1 MKNSEY
7 ISNFL
12 KFLKDIQTE
21 YNIATDIEEE
31 ANKETQ
37 DILHRLE
44 LGNDTYHDMARM
56 SKMIKGIRLKRRKAK
71 DTKTEA
77 EPVIR
82 WIKEN
87 QKIIHIFELLLGDV
101 RKAEKANE
109 NRYYINKTDILRS
122 KASESSFNL
131 QGDGRKKS
139 S

>member
-21 YNIATDIEEE
+21 YNIATDMEEE

-37 DILHRLE
+37 DVLHRLE
-44 LGNDTYHDMARM
+44 LGNDSYHSMAQM
-56 SKMIKGIRLKRRKAK
+56 SKAIKRIRLKRRKAK
-71 DTKTEA
+71 DAKTEA

-109 NRYYINKTDILRS
+109 NRHYTNKTNVLDNIV
-122 KASESSFNL
+122 KP
-131 QGDGRKKS
+131 GGK
-139 S
+139 